1 MNTVEKI
8 TSLQSVA
15 PHAAPAPTMRV
26 FIRDLVLPCS
36 IGIHQ
41 HERLAQQR
49 IQINVEMTCLEHP
62 DINDDVDN
70 VVCYA
75 TAVMGIKAVV
85 ADGHTNLV
93 ETLADRIAA
102 LCLRD
107 QRVLSAKVRIDKL
120 EVFKEAYSVGVEIE
134 RHRGGR

>member
-1 MNTVEKI
+1 MNPLEKVMPLPNI
-8 TSLQSVA
+8 
-15 PHAAPAPTMRV
+15 APARTMRV

-49 IQINVEMTCLEHP
+49 VQINVELTCLEHP
-62 DINDDVDN
+62 LINDDVDN

-85 ADGHTNLV
+85 ADGHINLV
-93 ETLADRIAA
+93 ETLADRVADV
-102 LCLRD
+102 CLSD
-107 QRVLSAKVRIDKL
+107 HRVLSAKIRIDKL
-120 EVFKEAYSVGVEIE
+120 DVFKEAYSVGVEIE
-134 RHRGGR
+134 RSRAGR

>member
-1 MNTVEKI
+1 MNPLEKVLPLPNI
-8 TSLQSVA
+8 
-15 PHAAPAPTMRV
+15 APARTMRV

-49 IQINVEMTCLEHP
+49 VQINVELTCLEHP
-62 DINDDVDN
+62 AINDDVDN

-85 ADGHTNLV
+85 ADGHINLV
-93 ETLADRIAA
+93 ETLADRVADV
-102 LCLRD
+102 CLAD
-107 QRVLSAKVRIDKL
+107 HRVLNAKIRIDKL
-120 EVFKEAYSVGVEIE
+120 DVFKEAFSVGVEIE
-134 RHRGGR
+134 RSRAGR

>member
-1 MNTVEKI
+1 MNPLEKI
-8 TSLQSVA
+8 TPLPNASTA
-15 PHAAPAPTMRV
+15 RTMRV

-49 IQINVEMTCLEHP
+49 VQINVEMTCVEHP
-62 DINDDVDN
+62 AINDDVDN

-85 ADGHTNLV
+85 AGGHINLV
-93 ETLADRIAA
+93 ETLADRIADI
-102 LCLRD
+102 CLAD
-107 QRVLSAKVRIDKL
+107 HRVLSAKVRIDKL
-120 EVFKEAYSVGVEIE
+120 DVFKEAFSVGVEIE
-134 RHRGGR
+134 RNRADR

>member
-1 MNTVEKI
+1 MNPLEKVMPLPNI
-8 TSLQSVA
+8 
-15 PHAAPAPTMRV
+15 APARTMRV

-49 IQINVEMTCLEHP
+49 VQINVELTCLEHP
-62 DINDDVDN
+62 AINDDVDN

-85 ADGHTNLV
+85 ADGHINLV
-93 ETLADRIAA
+93 ETLAERVADV
-102 LCLRD
+102 CLAD
-107 QRVLSAKVRIDKL
+107 HRVLCAKIRIDKL
-120 EVFKEAYSVGVEIE
+120 DVFKEAYSVGVEIE
-134 RHRGGR
+134 RQR

>member
-1 MNTVEKI
+1 MNPLEKV
-8 TSLQSVA
+8 TPL
-15 PHAAPAPTMRV
+15 PNAAPVRTMRV

-41 HERLAQQR
+41 HERLVQQR
-49 IQINVEMTCLEHP
+49 IQINVELTCIEHP
-62 DINDDVDN
+62 AINDDVDN

-93 ETLADRIAA
+93 ETLADRIAEV
-102 LCLRD
+102 CLRD
-107 QRVLSAKVRIDKL
+107 HRVLSAKVRIDKL
-120 EVFKEAYSVGVEIE
+120 EVFKETLSVGVEIE
-134 RHRGGR
+134 RSRAGR

>member
-1 MNTVEKI
+1 MNPLEKVMPLPNI
-8 TSLQSVA
+8 
-15 PHAAPAPTMRV
+15 APARTMRV

-49 IQINVEMTCLEHP
+49 VQINVELTCLEHP
-62 DINDDVDN
+62 AINDDVDN

-85 ADGHTNLV
+85 ADGHINLV
-93 ETLADRIAA
+93 ETLADRVADV
-102 LCLRD
+102 CLSD
-107 QRVLSAKVRIDKL
+107 HRVLSARIRIDKL
-120 EVFKEAYSVGVEIE
+120 DVFKEAYSVGVEIE
-134 RHRGGR
+134 RNRAGR

>member
-1 MNTVEKI
+1 MNPLEKVMPLPNI
-8 TSLQSVA
+8 
-15 PHAAPAPTMRV
+15 APARTMRV

-49 IQINVEMTCLEHP
+49 VQINVELTCLEHP
-62 DINDDVDN
+62 AINDDVDN

-85 ADGHTNLV
+85 ADGHINLV
-93 ETLADRIAA
+93 ETLAERVADV
-102 LCLRD
+102 CLAD
-107 QRVLSAKVRIDKL
+107 HRVLCAKIRIDKL
-120 EVFKEAYSVGVEIE
+120 DVFKEAYSVGVEIE
-134 RHRGGR
+134 RSRAGR

>member
-1 MNTVEKI
+1 MNPLEKI
-8 TSLQSVA
+8 TPLPNVV
-15 PHAAPAPTMRV
+15 PARTMRV

-49 IQINVEMTCLEHP
+49 VQINVELTCLEHP
-62 DINDDVDN
+62 AINDDVDN

-85 ADGHTNLV
+85 ADGHINLV
-93 ETLADRIAA
+93 ESLADRIADV
-102 LCLRD
+102 CLSD
-107 QRVLSAKVRIDKL
+107 HRVLSAKVRIDKL
-120 EVFKEAYSVGVEIE
+120 DVFKEAFSVGVEID
-134 RHRGGR
+134 RHRAGR

>member
-1 MNTVEKI
+1 MNTLEKI
-8 TSLQSVA
+8 TSLPNAVPS
-15 PHAAPAPTMRV
+15 AATAPTMRV

-49 IQINVEMTCLEHP
+49 IQVNVEMTCLEHP
-62 DINDDVDN
+62 NINDDVDN

-85 ADGHTNLV
+85 SDGHTNLV

-102 LCLRD
+102 VCLRD
-107 QRVLSAKVRIDKL
+107 HRVLSARVRIDKL

-134 RHRGGR
+134 RKRDGR

>member
-1 MNTVEKI
+1 MPLPNI
-8 TSLQSVA
+8 
-15 PHAAPAPTMRV
+15 APARTMRV

-49 IQINVEMTCLEHP
+49 VQINVELTCLEHP
-62 DINDDVDN
+62 AINDDVDN

-85 ADGHTNLV
+85 ADGHINLV
-93 ETLADRIAA
+93 ETLAERVADV
-102 LCLRD
+102 CLAD
-107 QRVLSAKVRIDKL
+107 HRVLCAKIRIDKL
-120 EVFKEAYSVGVEIE
+120 DVFKEAYSVGVEIE
-134 RHRGGR
+134 RSRAGR

>member
-1 MNTVEKI
+1 MNPLEKI
-8 TSLQSVA
+8 TAL
-15 PHAAPAPTMRV
+15 PNAAPARTMRV

-49 IQINVEMTCLEHP
+49 VQINVELTCVEHP
-62 DINDDVDN
+62 AINDDVDN

-85 ADGHTNLV
+85 ADGHINLV
-93 ETLADRIAA
+93 ETLADRIADV
-102 LCLRD
+102 CLSD
-107 QRVLSAKVRIDKL
+107 HRVLSAKVRIDKL
-120 EVFKEAYSVGVEIE
+120 DVFKEAVSVGIEIE
-134 RHRGGR
+134 RHRAGR

>member
-1 MNTVEKI
+1 MNPLEKI
-8 TSLQSVA
+8 TPMPNMV
-15 PHAAPAPTMRV
+15 PARTMRV

-49 IQINVEMTCLEHP
+49 VQINVELTCLEHP
-62 DINDDVDN
+62 AINDDVDN

-85 ADGHTNLV
+85 ADGHINLV
-93 ETLADRIAA
+93 ESLADRIADV
-102 LCLRD
+102 CLSD
-107 QRVLSAKVRIDKL
+107 HRVLSAKVRIDKL
-120 EVFKEAYSVGVEIE
+120 DVFKEAFSVGVEID
-134 RHRGGR
+134 RYRAGR

>member
-1 MNTVEKI
+1 MPNMV
-8 TSLQSVA
+8 
-15 PHAAPAPTMRV
+15 PARTMRV

-49 IQINVEMTCLEHP
+49 VQINVELTCLEHP
-62 DINDDVDN
+62 AINDDVDN

-85 ADGHTNLV
+85 ADGHINLV
-93 ETLADRIAA
+93 ESLADRIADV
-102 LCLRD
+102 CLSD
-107 QRVLSAKVRIDKL
+107 HRVLSAKVRIDKL
-120 EVFKEAYSVGVEIE
+120 DVFKEAFSVGVEID
-134 RHRGGR
+134 RYRAGR

>member
-1 MNTVEKI
+1 MNIAEKLNPI
-8 TSLQSVA
+8 GH
-15 PHAAPAPTMRV
+15 PAAQPATAPTMRV

-62 DINDDVDN
+62 HINDDVDN

-93 ETLADRIAA
+93 ETLADRIAEV
-102 LCLRD
+102 CLRD
-107 QRVLSAKVRIDKL
+107 HRVLAAKVRIDKL

-134 RHRGGR
+134 RHR

>member
-1 MNTVEKI
+1 MNTVEKLA
-8 TSLQSVA
+8 TLSNVA
-15 PHAAPAPTMRV
+15 PDIATAPTMRV

-41 HERLAQQR
+41 HERLVQQR
-49 IQINVEMTCLEHP
+49 IQINVEMTCQEHP
-62 DINDDVDN
+62 NINDDVDN

-93 ETLADRIAA
+93 ETLADRIAGV
-102 LCLRD
+102 CLRD
-107 QRVLSAKVRIDKL
+107 PRVFGAKVRIDKL

-134 RHRGGR
+134 RHRVR

>member
-1 MNTVEKI
+1 MNPLEKV
-8 TSLQSVA
+8 TPLLNLAVST
-15 PHAAPAPTMRV
+15 TMRV

-49 IQINVEMTCLEHP
+49 VQINVELTCIEHP
-62 DINDDVDN
+62 AINDDVDN

-85 ADGHTNLV
+85 ADGHINLV
-93 ETLADRIAA
+93 ETLADRVADV
-102 LCLRD
+102 CLSD
-107 QRVLSAKVRIDKL
+107 HRVLSAKVRIDKL
-120 EVFKEAYSVGVEIE
+120 DVFKEAFSVGVEIE
-134 RHRGGR
+134 RHRAGR

>member
-1 MNTVEKI
+1 MNPLEKV
-8 TSLQSVA
+8 TPL
-15 PHAAPAPTMRV
+15 PNLAAASTMRV

-49 IQINVEMTCLEHP
+49 VQINVELTCIEHP
-62 DINDDVDN
+62 AINDDVDN

-85 ADGHTNLV
+85 ADGHINLV
-93 ETLADRIAA
+93 ETLADRIADV
-102 LCLRD
+102 CLSD
-107 QRVLSAKVRIDKL
+107 HRVLSAKVRIDKL
-120 EVFKEAYSVGVEIE
+120 DVFKEAFSVGVEIE
-134 RHRGGR
+134 RHRAGR

>member
-1 MNTVEKI
+1 MNPLEKVTPLPNI
-8 TSLQSVA
+8 V
-15 PHAAPAPTMRV
+15 PARTMRV

-49 IQINVEMTCLEHP
+49 VQINVELTCTEHP
-62 DINDDVDN
+62 AINDDVDN

-85 ADGHTNLV
+85 ADGHINLV
-93 ETLADRIAA
+93 ETLADRVADV
-102 LCLRD
+102 CLTD
-107 QRVLSAKVRIDKL
+107 HRVLSAKVRIDKL
-120 EVFKEAYSVGVEIE
+120 DVFKEAYSVGVEIE
-134 RHRGGR
+134 RFRAGR

>member
-15 PHAAPAPTMRV
+15 PQAAPAPTMRV

-93 ETLADRIAA
+93 ETLADRIATI
-102 LCLRD
+102 CLRD
-107 QRVLSAKVRIDKL
+107 HRVLSAKVRIDKL

-134 RHRGGR
+134 RHRIGR

>member
-1 MNTVEKI
+1 
-8 TSLQSVA
+8 
-15 PHAAPAPTMRV
+15 MRV

-62 DINDDVDN
+62 NINDDVDN

-93 ETLADRIAA
+93 ETLADRIADV
-102 LCLRD
+102 CLRD
-107 QRVLSAKVRIDKL
+107 TRVLSARVRIDKL

-134 RHRGGR
+134 RHRPR

>member
-1 MNTVEKI
+1 MNTAEK
-8 TSLQSVA
+8 L
-15 PHAAPAPTMRV
+15 PHAAAPKLAKSPTMRV
-26 FIRDLVLPCS
+26 FIRDLTLPCS

-49 IQINVEMTCLEHP
+49 IQINVEMTCEENP

-85 ADGHTNLV
+85 ADGHINLV
-93 ETLADRIAA
+93 ETLADRVAEV
-102 LCLRD
+102 CLRD
-107 QRVLSAKVRIDKL
+107 RRVLSARVRIDKL

-134 RHRGGR
+134 RHR

>member
-1 MNTVEKI
+1 MNPLEKVMPLPNI
-8 TSLQSVA
+8 
-15 PHAAPAPTMRV
+15 APARTMRV

-49 IQINVEMTCLEHP
+49 VQINVELTCLEHP
-62 DINDDVDN
+62 AINDDVDN

-85 ADGHTNLV
+85 ADGHINLV
-93 ETLADRIAA
+93 ETLAERVADV
-102 LCLRD
+102 CLAD
-107 QRVLSAKVRIDKL
+107 HRVLCAKIP
-120 EVFKEAYSVGVEIE
+120 
-134 RHRGGR
+134 